1 MSEYDVTKRS
11 VQIDPSMMKK
21 GISKGNLEL
30 SEADKK
36 FFEWLDRNVQAGRTY
51 VTPSGHM
58 VRGDDVIRSREF
70 TKSITNVIPQD
81 VKQEMQGIN
90 MKSALP
96 KDTVELGAKAILPT
110 STDLSALQAKS
121 VVTRELSEADK
132 KFFEWLDRNVQAGRT
147 YVTPSGHMVR
157 GDDVIRSR
165 EFTKSITKKIKV
177 ENVANLIKKVKV

>member
-70 TKSITNVIPQD
+70 TKSIT
-81 VKQEMQGIN
+81 
-90 MKSALP
+90 
-96 KDTVELGAKAILPT
+96 
-110 STDLSALQAKS
+110 
-121 VVTRELSEADK
+121 
-132 KFFEWLDRNVQAGRT
+132 
-147 YVTPSGHMVR
+147 
-157 GDDVIRSR
+157 
-165 EFTKSITKKIKV
+165 KKIKV